1 MKVPISKFIDA
12 TIDTLYMTS
21 VAFIIS
27 TILAVALGLFLY
39 LSRKDGLYPK
49 PLTYSIASTIINFLR
64 STPFII
70 LMLLL
75 VPVTRFI
82 IGTAIG
88 TNAVIIALIVSGVP
102 YMARLVENS
111 FLEIDQG
118 VIEVAQSLGVTTKAL
133 IFHFLLPEAASILI
147 ANLTIAAV
155 GTIGST
161 AVAGTIGGGG
171 LGDLAIQFGYS
182 RFDYQTMF
190 LAVAILIVIVQ
201 VVQILGVFLARKAK
215 RL

>member
-39 LSRKDGLYPK
+39 LSRKEGLYPK
-49 PLTYSIASTIINFLR
+49 PLTYAIASTIINFLR

-75 VPVTRFI
+75 VPITRFI

-118 VIEVAQSLGVTTKAL
+118 VIEAAQSLGVTTKDL